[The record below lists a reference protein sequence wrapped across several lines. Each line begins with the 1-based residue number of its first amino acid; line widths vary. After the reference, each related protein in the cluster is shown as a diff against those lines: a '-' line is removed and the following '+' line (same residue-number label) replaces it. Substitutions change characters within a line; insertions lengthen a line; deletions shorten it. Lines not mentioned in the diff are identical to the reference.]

1 LIINILRQKLLD
13 DISVFLSEHKNKYGS
28 TDNISL
34 QNITLGETKNKDFG
48 DLSTN
53 AAMVLAPILKQKPTE
68 IAKILVDNILSKWGI
83 FAEISVA
90 APGFVNLSFSEDF
103 IKNKLSEICSSGCSY
118 GSNESGKSIK
128 IQIEFVSANPTG
140 NLHIGHGRW
149 GSLGDSLSN
158 IYAANGYNVCRE
170 YYVNDFGTQI
180 RNFANCLS
188 CLYLRKTGKDSAYPE
203 DGYPEELIKTIAD
216 EIFAAKGEKFLIKA
230 GSKSENPAKVDVA
243 SIGREGIDIMISH
256 IKNTLN
262 SMNVEFDEWFM
273 ESTLYEN
280 SNFDRTISDLKQK
293 EIVYEKDGA
302 LWFRASQFGDDKDR
316 VVIRSDG
323 EPTYF
328 ASDILYLLNKIKRG
342 FSQLIYI
349 LGADHHGYVKR
360 LHAIGKAVGFNDANI
375 SVIIGQLVKLVKKG
389 EAVKMSKRKGK
400 VYSLDD
406 LIKEVGRDA
415 VRYFFSMNSFDTPM
429 DFDIDLAKQKSNQN
443 PVYYVQ
449 YAHARISSVIEKVK
463 SSNLINT
470 EIEQGF
476 RDLKITGKNIG
487 GIALKNNEEIELAK
501 TLIFYPD
508 IILDARI
515 NNAPHFVTQYLYRL
529 ARQFHYFYNHYR
541 IIDESNLD
549 IDRLKLVLLVKIVL
563 ENALRILGVSAP
575 DKM

>member
-1 LIINILRQKLLD
+1 LIKNTLRQKLLD
-13 DISVFLSEHKNKYGS
+13 DISVFLSEYKNKYVADGKV
-28 TDNISL
+28 L
-34 QNITLGETKNKDFG
+34 QNIMLGEPKNKDFG

-53 AAMVLAPILKQKPTE
+53 AAMVLAPILKQKPME
-68 IAKILVDNILSKWGI
+68 IAKILVDNMLSKWEI
-83 FAEISVA
+83 LAEISIA
-90 APGFVNLSFSEDF
+90 APGFINLAFSESF
-103 IKNKLSEICSSGCSY
+103 IKNKLSEITSSGSGY
-118 GSNESGKSIK
+118 GSNESGKGIK

-140 NLHIGHGRW
+140 SLHIGHGRW

-158 IYAANGYNVCRE
+158 IYGANGYDVCRE
-170 YYVNDFGTQI
+170 YYVNDFGAQI

-188 CLYLRKTGKDSAYPE
+188 CLYLRNIGKNVPYPE
-203 DGYPEELIKTIAD
+203 DGYPEELVKTVAD
-216 EIFAAKGEKFLIKA
+216 EIFAAKGEKFLVKPDKQS
-230 GSKSENPAKVDVA
+230 GSPVKVDIT
-243 SIGREGIDIMISH
+243 SIGREGIDIMISR

-262 SMNVEFDEWFM
+262 SMGVEFDEWFP
-273 ESTLYEN
+273 ESTLYKN
-280 SNFDRTISDLKQK
+280 SNFDRTMSDLKQK
-293 EIVYEKDGA
+293 EIVYEKDDA

-349 LGADHHGYVKR
+349 LGADHHGYIKR
-360 LHAIGKAVGFNDANI
+360 LHAIGKAVGFSDVNI
-375 SVIIGQLVKLVKKG
+375 SVIIGQLVRLVKKG
-389 EAVKMSKRKGK
+389 EAVRMSKRKGK

-449 YAHARISSVIEKVK
+449 YAHARISSIIEKVK
-463 SSNLINT
+463 SEKSINA
-470 EIEQGF
+470 EIKSVNGIVF
-476 RDLKITGKNIG
+476 KN
-487 GIALKNNEEIELAK
+487 KEEIELAK

-508 IILDARI
+508 VILDACR
-515 NNAPHFVTQYLYRL
+515 NDAPHFVTRYLYRL
-529 ARQFHYFYNHYR
+529 ASQFHYFYNHYR

-549 IDRLKLVLLVKIVL
+549 IDRLRLVLLVKIVL
-563 ENALRILGVSAP
+563 ENALKILGVSAP

>member
-1 LIINILRQKLLD
+1 LIINTLRQKLLD
-13 DISVFLSEHKNKYGS
+13 DISVFLSVYKSGEYGA
-28 TDNISL
+28 DGMSL
-34 QNITLGETKNKDFG
+34 QNIMLGEPKNKDFG

-53 AAMVLAPILKQKPTE
+53 AAMVLAPILKQKPME
-68 IAKILVDNILSKWGI
+68 IAKMLVDNMLSKWEI
-83 FAEISVA
+83 LAEISIA
-90 APGFVNLSFSEDF
+90 APGFINLAFSEGF
-103 IKNKLSEICSSGCSY
+103 IKNKLSEIPSSGSGY

-140 NLHIGHGRW
+140 SLHIGHGRW

-158 IYAANGYNVCRE
+158 IYDANGYDVCRE
-170 YYVNDFGTQI
+170 YYVNDFGAQI
-180 RNFANCLS
+180 RNFASCLG
-188 CLYLRKTGKDSAYPE
+188 CLYLRNIGKDAPYPE
-203 DGYPEELIKTIAD
+203 DGYPEELVKTVVD
-216 EIFAAKGEKFLIKA
+216 EIFAARGEKFLIK
-230 GSKSENPAKVDVA
+230 SDNRSESPVKVDVA
-243 SIGREGIDIMISH
+243 SIGREGIDIMISR

-262 SMNVEFDEWFM
+262 SMGVEFDEWFP
-273 ESTLYEN
+273 ESKLYEN
-280 SNFDRTISDLKQK
+280 SNFDRTMSDLKQK

-302 LWFRASQFGDDKDR
+302 LWFKASQFGDDKDR

-328 ASDILYLLNKIKRG
+328 ASDILYLLNKMKRG

-349 LGADHHGYVKR
+349 LGADHHGYIKR
-360 LHAIGKAVGFNDANI
+360 LHAIGKAVGFSDVNI
-375 SVIIGQLVKLVKKG
+375 SVIIGQLVRLVKKG
-389 EAVKMSKRKGK
+389 EAVRMSKRKGK

-449 YAHARISSVIEKVK
+449 YAHARISSIIEKVK
-463 SSNLINT
+463 SEKFINA
-470 EIEQGF
+470 EIKSVNGIVF
-476 RDLKITGKNIG
+476 KN
-487 GIALKNNEEIELAK
+487 KEEIELAK

-508 IILDARI
+508 VILDARR
-515 NNAPHFVTQYLYRL
+515 NDAPHFVTQYLYRL
-529 ARQFHYFYNHYR
+529 ASQFHYFYNHYR

-549 IDRLKLVLLVKIVL
+549 IDRLRLVLLVKIVL
-563 ENALRILGVSAP
+563 ENALKILGVSAP

>member
-1 LIINILRQKLLD
+1 MIINTLKQKLLD
-13 DISVFLSEHKNKYGS
+13 GISAFLSEYKSGEYGA
-28 TDNISL
+28 DGKVL
-34 QNITLGETKNKDFG
+34 QNIAMGEPKNKDFG

-53 AAMVLAPILKQKPTE
+53 AAMVLAPIFKQKPME
-68 IAKILVDNILSKWGI
+68 IAKMLVDNILSKWKILAGI
-83 FAEISVA
+83 SIA
-90 APGFVNLSFSEDF
+90 APGFINLAFNKGF
-103 IKNKLSEICSSGCSY
+103 IKNKLSEIPPGGPGY
-118 GSNESGKSIK
+118 GSNESGKGIK

-140 NLHIGHGRW
+140 SLHIGHGRW

-158 IYAANGYNVCRE
+158 IYGANGYDVCRE
-170 YYVNDFGTQI
+170 YYVNDFGAQI
-180 RNFANCLS
+180 RNFASCLG
-188 CLYLRKTGKDSAYPE
+188 CLYLRNIGKDAPYPE
-203 DGYPEELIKTIAD
+203 DGYPEELVKTVAD
-216 EIFAAKGEKFLIKA
+216 EIFAAKGEKFLIKPGKQA
-230 GSKSENPAKVDVA
+230 ESTVKVDVA
-243 SIGREGIDIMISH
+243 SIGREGIDIMISR

-262 SMNVEFDEWFM
+262 SMGVEFDEWFA

-280 SNFDRTISDLKQK
+280 SNFDRTMSDLKQK

-302 LWFRASQFGDDKDR
+302 LWFKASQFGDDKDR

-349 LGADHHGYVKR
+349 LGADHHGYIKR
-360 LHAIGKAVGFNDANI
+360 LHAIGKAVGFDDTNI
-375 SVIIGQLVKLVKKG
+375 GVIIGQLVMLVKKG
-389 EAVKMSKRKGK
+389 EAVRMSKRKGK
-400 VYSLDD
+400 IYSLDD

-449 YAHARISSVIEKVK
+449 YAHARISSIIEKVK
-463 SSNLINT
+463 NEKPMNA
-470 EIEQGF
+470 EIKPG
-476 RDLKITGKNIG
+476 LKVFGDDISGILFKN
-487 GIALKNNEEIELAK
+487 KEEIELAK

-508 IILDARI
+508 VILDACR
-515 NNAPHFVTQYLYRL
+515 NDAPHFVTRYLYRL
-529 ARQFHYFYNHYR
+529 ASQFHYFYNHYR

-549 IDRLKLVLLVKIVL
+549 IDRLKLVLLVKIVI
-563 ENALRILGVSAP
+563 ENALKVLGVSAP

>member
-1 LIINILRQKLLD
+1 MIINTLKQKLLD
-13 DISVFLSEHKNKYGS
+13 DISVFLSEYKSGEYGA
-28 TDNISL
+28 DGKVL
-34 QNITLGETKNKDFG
+34 QNIAMGEPKNKDFG

-53 AAMVLAPILKQKPTE
+53 AAMVLAPIFKQKPME
-68 IAKILVDNILSKWGI
+68 IAKMLVDNILSKWEILAGI
-83 FAEISVA
+83 SIA
-90 APGFVNLSFSEDF
+90 APGFINLAFSESF
-103 IKNKLSEICSSGCSY
+103 IKNKLSEIPPGGPGY
-118 GSNESGKSIK
+118 GSNESGKGIK

-140 NLHIGHGRW
+140 SLHIGHGRW

-158 IYAANGYNVCRE
+158 IYGANGYDVCRE
-170 YYVNDFGTQI
+170 YYVNDFGAQI
-180 RNFANCLS
+180 RNFASCLG
-188 CLYLRKTGKDSAYPE
+188 CLYLRNIGKDAPYPE
-203 DGYPEELIKTIAD
+203 DGYPEELVKTVAD
-216 EIFAAKGEKFLIKA
+216 EIFAAKGEKFLVKP
-230 GSKSENPAKVDVA
+230 GKQPESQVKVDVI
-243 SIGREGIDIMISH
+243 SIGREGIDIMISR

-262 SMNVEFDEWFM
+262 SMGVEFDEWFP
-273 ESTLYEN
+273 ESMLYEN
-280 SNFDRTISDLKQK
+280 SNFDRTMSDLKQK

-302 LWFRASQFGDDKDR
+302 LWFKASQFGDDKDR

-349 LGADHHGYVKR
+349 LGADHHGYIKR
-360 LHAIGKAVGFNDANI
+360 LHAIGKAVGFDDTNI
-375 SVIIGQLVKLVKKG
+375 SVIIGQLVMLVKKG
-389 EAVKMSKRKGK
+389 EAVRMSKRKGK

-449 YAHARISSVIEKVK
+449 YAHARISSIIEKVK
-463 SSNLINT
+463 SEKSMNAEIKSDLEIFGDNING
-470 EIEQGF
+470 ILF
-476 RDLKITGKNIG
+476 KN
-487 GIALKNNEEIELAK
+487 KEEIELAK

-508 IILDARI
+508 VILDACR
-515 NNAPHFVTQYLYRL
+515 NDAPHFVTRYLYRL
-529 ARQFHYFYNHYR
+529 ASQFHYFYNHYR

-563 ENALRILGVSAP
+563 ENALKILGVSAP

>member
-1 LIINILRQKLLD
+1 MIINTLKKKLLD
-13 DISVFLSEHKNKYGS
+13 DISVFLSEYKSGEYGA
-28 TDNISL
+28 DGKVL
-34 QNITLGETKNKDFG
+34 QNIAMGEPKNKDFG

-53 AAMVLAPILKQKPTE
+53 AAMVLAPIFKQKPME
-68 IAKILVDNILSKWGI
+68 IAKMLVDNILSKWEILAGI
-83 FAEISVA
+83 SIA
-90 APGFVNLSFSEDF
+90 APGFINLAFSESF
-103 IKNKLSEICSSGCSY
+103 IKNKLNEIPPGGPGY
-118 GSNESGKSIK
+118 GSNESGKGIK

-140 NLHIGHGRW
+140 SLHIGHGRW

-158 IYAANGYNVCRE
+158 IYGANGYDVCRE
-170 YYVNDFGTQI
+170 YYVNDFGAQI
-180 RNFANCLS
+180 RNFASCLG
-188 CLYLRKTGKDSAYPE
+188 CLYLRNIGKDAPYPE
-203 DGYPEELIKTIAD
+203 DGYPEELVKTVAD
-216 EIFAAKGEKFLIKA
+216 EIFAAKGEKFLVKPGKQS
-230 GSKSENPAKVDVA
+230 GSPANVDVA
-243 SIGREGIDIMISH
+243 SIGREGIDIMISR

-262 SMNVEFDEWFM
+262 SMGVEFDEWFP
-273 ESTLYEN
+273 ESMLYEN
-280 SNFDRTISDLKQK
+280 SNFDRTMSDLKQK

-302 LWFRASQFGDDKDR
+302 LWFKASQFGDDKDR

-349 LGADHHGYVKR
+349 LGADHHGYIKR
-360 LHAIGKAVGFNDANI
+360 LHAIGKAVGFDDTNI
-375 SVIIGQLVKLVKKG
+375 SVIIGQLVMLVKKG
-389 EAVKMSKRKGK
+389 EAVRMSKRKGK

-449 YAHARISSVIEKVK
+449 YAHARISSIIEKVK
-463 SSNLINT
+463 SEKSMNAEIKPDLEIFGDNING
-470 EIEQGF
+470 ILF
-476 RDLKITGKNIG
+476 KN
-487 GIALKNNEEIELAK
+487 KEEIELAK

-508 IILDARI
+508 VILDACR
-515 NNAPHFVTQYLYRL
+515 NDAPHFVTRYLYRL
-529 ARQFHYFYNHYR
+529 ASQFHYFYNHYR

-563 ENALRILGVSAP
+563 ENALKILGVSAP